1 VGDSL
6 QRVGAATS
14 SAAHDAA
21 GARSLSLAFSG
32 TANGAHKYTKGAT
45 AMSSKTKHV
54 DLTYES
60 PSAAGATG
68 AAATALTLAA
78 ASASSLPLP
87 LDSVA
92 VLPEAGD
99 NCAIARRP
107 ILAGTRVVL
116 PESLGGH
123 MLTLPHIVLEGHRFA
138 SAWRRS
144 ARART
149 RAHVRRAQQPLSR
162 ASHSPRTR
170 SQSPRSPRAQCCD
183 RGGCRLAPR

>member
-1 VGDSL
+1 
-6 QRVGAATS
+6 
-14 SAAHDAA
+14 
-21 GARSLSLAFSG
+21 
-32 TANGAHKYTKGAT
+32 
-45 AMSSKTKHV
+45 MSSKTTHV

-78 ASASSLPLP
+78 ASASSSPLP

-107 ILAGTRVVL
+107 ILAGTHVVL

-123 MLTLPHIVLEGHRFA
+123 TLTLPHIVLEGHRFA

-149 RAHVRRAQQPLSR
+149 RAHVRRAQPLSH
-162 ASHSPRTR
+162 ASYSPRAR
-170 SQSPRSPRAQCCD
+170 SQSPQSLRAQCCD
-183 RGGCRLAPR
+183 RGGCRSAPR